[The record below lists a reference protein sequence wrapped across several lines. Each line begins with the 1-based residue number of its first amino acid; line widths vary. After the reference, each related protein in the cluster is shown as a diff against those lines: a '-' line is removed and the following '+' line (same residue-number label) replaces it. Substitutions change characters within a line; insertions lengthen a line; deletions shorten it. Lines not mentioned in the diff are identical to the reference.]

1 VKEFPG
7 YEAAKSTRNVI
18 KLWQYIRKSHLTHMY
33 GASDNMR
40 AVNVNDQKMKFNNMR
55 QGDREYVSDF
65 KTRYDNQLKANEG
78 VGIVADDESL
88 VAIDFLSKLDPKR
101 FTSML
106 TVLRNNAA
114 INVSSYPTTL
124 AGAYRTASTWTS
136 DGLTP
141 FSIEHH
147 SALVVEKGQGKAK
160 PPKPPGER
168 TKKTSSSESI
178 ECFVCGNFGHYAR
191 DCPDRKSKDS
201 TLVVHGEDI
210 DEDAYSNDGYDKEA
224 AYVLSLETALFARHI
239 LLLDTQSSANV
250 VAAAE
255 LLTKIRRTSDGII
268 LSGIIQRFRWHQS
281 GYGGTAW

>member
-1 VKEFPG
+1 
-7 YEAAKSTRNVI
+7 
-18 KLWQYIRKSHLTHMY
+18 MY

-106 TVLRNNAA
+106 TVLRNNTA
-114 INVSSYPTTL
+114 INVSSYSNTL
-124 AGAYRTASTWTS
+124 AAAYRTASTWTS

-141 FSIEHH
+141 FSREHH
-147 SALVVEKGQGKAK
+147 SAFVVEKGQGKAK

-168 TKKTSSSESI
+168 TKKHRHQK
-178 ECFVCGNFGHYAR
+178 V
-191 DCPDRKSKDS
+191 
-201 TLVVHGEDI
+201 
-210 DEDAYSNDGYDKEA
+210 SN
-224 AYVLSLETALFARHI
+224 VLFA
-239 LLLDTQSSANV
+239 
-250 VAAAE
+250 E
-255 LLTKIRRTSDGII
+255 TSDITPRSARTESRKTP
-268 LSGIIQRFRWHQS
+268 LS
-281 GYGGTAW
+281 

>member
-1 VKEFPG
+1 MMLSREGGK
-7 YEAAKSTRNVI
+7 TVI
-18 KLWQYIRKSHLTHMY
+18 KLWEYIRKSHLTHMY

-114 INVSSYPTTL
+114 INISSYPITL

-136 DGLTP
+136 GPLLGIGSLNAAGIAAGGGGYRCP
-141 FSIEHH
+141 F
-147 SALVVEKGQGKAK
+147 
-160 PPKPPGER
+160 
-168 TKKTSSSESI
+168 
-178 ECFVCGNFGHYAR
+178 
-191 DCPDRKSKDS
+191 
-201 TLVVHGEDI
+201 
-210 DEDAYSNDGYDKEA
+210 
-224 AYVLSLETALFARHI
+224 LSLR
-239 LLLDTQSSANV
+239 
-250 VAAAE
+250 
-255 LLTKIRRTSDGII
+255 
-268 LSGIIQRFRWHQS
+268 
-281 GYGGTAW
+281 